1 MTLWDEL
8 NGFVVD
14 VSCRTVITSLEENIT
29 PFLDFL
35 GLPLDLGIEGRS
47 VCFRGSSLGLG
58 LRRLAFLTRLSRF
71 GSLLLLLLLWGS
83 LLLLL
88 LGPLLLSLSLSLG
101 LLLLLSLRWLLLL
114 LLGWSG
120 LLLLLLR
127 PGLLRLLWL
136 LWLLLLG
143 LLRLVLLLLLALR
156 RLVFL
161 AEKLNSLVKV
171 VCVGQGIVGITHGES
186 HCHQRLYHLIKLG
199 GGFLCAR
206 RSRPRGRTL
215 LTLLLLLL
223 LLLGRR

>member
-58 LRRLAFLTRLSRF
+58 LRRMAFLTRLSRF
-71 GSLLLLLLLWGS
+71 GSLLLLLLWGS

-127 PGLLRLLWL
+127 LGLLRLLWL

-161 AEKLNSLVKV
+161 AEKLNSLIKV

-186 HCHQRLYHLIKLG
+186 HGHQRLHHLIKLG
-199 GGFLCAR
+199 GGLFCAR
-206 RSRPRGRTL
+206 GCRPRGRAF

-223 LLLGRR
+223 LLRGR